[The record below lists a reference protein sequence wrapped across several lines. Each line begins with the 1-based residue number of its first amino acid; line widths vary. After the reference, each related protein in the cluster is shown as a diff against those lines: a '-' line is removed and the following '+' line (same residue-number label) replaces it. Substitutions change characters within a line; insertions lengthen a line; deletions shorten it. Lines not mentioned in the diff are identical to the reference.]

1 MVRFARLVLLRAY
14 MFDALALLYVRIFGA
29 LARLVR
35 LRAQI
40 LFVFVCVCMTICC
53 TLARLHA

>member
-14 MFDALALLYVRIFGA
+14 MVDALALLYVRIFGA

-40 LFVFVCVCMTICC
+40 LFVFVCVYRTMCC